1 MQELLLFCLLPVA
14 AASGWLGARKHYI
27 AKAASLEMES
37 LRRACRGGMDILLR
51 DNPDQAVELISGV
64 LGGGSDSFSA
74 HMALAALARKE
85 GLVEKA
91 IALHQNL
98 LAKSGLAE
106 PERGQIR
113 FELGMDY
120 LRAGLFDRAEDI
132 FTGLLTLATQRDNAL
147 AQLLDIYQQ
156 EKDWPKAMECLRG
169 LGGDGRRGESL
180 AQFYCEMALTA
191 WQGGDAKAAQAHI
204 AAALEQAQD
213 CVRASLIASDQ
224 AIAAADYAGAYR
236 CLKRVAEQNPVYL
249 SEIFPYFLAHGERL
263 TERRELLD
271 YLDWIGAKHN
281 SAEAAMTL
289 AVLLS
294 RCEGLDKAVDYLSAT
309 VAARPTLRGL
319 HALLGLL
326 CEMPTPFPHLFVV
339 RQSLQRFML
348 NCPSYRCTQCGFS
361 ADVLYWRCP
370 ACRYW
375 ETMRVRYDAPCV
387 FE

>member
-1 MQELLLFCLLPVA
+1 MQELLLYCLLPVA

-27 AKAASLEMES
+27 AKAASSEMDS

-51 DNPDQAVELISGV
+51 DSPDKAVELISGA
-64 LGGGSDSFSA
+64 LSSSADSFSA

-98 LAKSGLAE
+98 LAKNGLAE
-106 PERGQIR
+106 VERGQIR
-113 FELGMDY
+113 FELGMDF

-132 FTGLLTLATQRDNAL
+132 FTSLLALPAQREIAL
-147 AQLLDIYQQ
+147 TQLLDIYQQ

-169 LGGDGRRGESL
+169 MGGCGRRGESL
-180 AQFYCEMALTA
+180 AQFHCEVALAA
-191 WQGGDAKAAQAHI
+191 WTTGNAMEAQAHV
-204 AAALEQAQD
+204 AAALEQAAD
-213 CVRASLIASDQ
+213 CVRASLIATELALAS
-224 AIAAADYAGAYR
+224 ADYALAYR

-271 YLDWIGAKHN
+271 YLDWIGAKYN

-289 AVLLS
+289 AVLIS
-294 RCEGLDKAVDYLSAT
+294 RSEGLDKAVDYLSAT

-326 CEMPTPFPHLFVV
+326 CEMPAPFPHLFVV

-348 NCPSYRCTQCGFS
+348 SSPSYHCRQCGFS
-361 ADVLYWRCP
+361 AEVLYWRCP
-370 ACRYW
+370 ACRHW
-375 ETMRVRYDAPCV
+375 ETMRLRHDAPCV